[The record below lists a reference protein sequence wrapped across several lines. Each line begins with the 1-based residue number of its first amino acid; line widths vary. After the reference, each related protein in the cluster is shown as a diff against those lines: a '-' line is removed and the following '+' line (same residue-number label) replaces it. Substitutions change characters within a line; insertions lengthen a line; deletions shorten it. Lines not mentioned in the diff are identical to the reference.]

1 MKKILSVLMM
11 LLVFSMGASAA
22 VKCKATTQEGK
33 QCSRIAKKDG
43 YCTQHY
49 KMYKVG
55 KTTNGTQCKATTNAG
70 TRCSRK
76 AVKDGFCMQHY
87 NHKKKEQNNPG
98 YDEKAKECFD
108 ANGKPKK
115 AENDAERCNAATKKG
130 TQCKLKAIPGTN
142 YCPTHTK

>member
-1 MKKILSVLMM
+1 MLMCI
-11 LLVFSMGASAA
+11 SIGASAA

-33 QCSRIAKKDG
+33 PCSRNAKIEG

-49 KMYKVG
+49 KMIKGG
-55 KTTNGTQCKATTNAG
+55 KTTNGAQCKATTNAG

-76 AVKDGFCMQHY
+76 AVKDGFCTQHY
-87 NHKKKEQNNPG
+87 NLKKKEQKNQG

-108 ANGKPKK
+108 SDGKPIK
-115 AENDAERCNAATKKG
+115 AANDAERCNAATKKG

-142 YCPTHTK
+142 YCPTHTR